1 MCPNLR
7 AFRLTKEKKRTLHSP
22 MAAGS
27 VASVKIITLQVEYDA
42 IDAQSKRPRLTSMA
56 SQSTYLKNQRIKRSL
71 NRKLK
76 TFKRRM
82 RPNKSPMIIYRKLN
96 QSKKLS
102 KMLRLDRNAL
112 KMRTKLLFAKSLS
125 L

>member
-7 AFRLTKEKKRTLHSP
+7 AFRQTKEKKRTLHSP

-42 IDAQSKRPRLTSMA
+42 IDAQSRRPRLTSMA
-56 SQSTYLKNQRIKRSL
+56 SQSTYLKNPRIKRPL

-82 RPNKSPMIIYRKLN
+82 KPNKLPTIISRKLN
-96 QSKKLS
+96 QSRKLS
-102 KMLRLDRNAL
+102 KM
-112 KMRTKLLFAKSLS
+112 
-125 L
+125 

>member
-1 MCPNLR
+1 
-7 AFRLTKEKKRTLHSP
+7 

-27 VASVKIITLQVEYDA
+27 VASVKITTLQVEYDA

-56 SQSTYLKNQRIKRSL
+56 SQSTYLRNQRIKKSL
-71 NRKLK
+71 SKKLK

-102 KMLRLDRNAL
+102 KMLRLDQNAL